1 MIKIQNKKY
10 LRAKRKVENLKSFYI
25 HLIVFILVNIFLILI
40 NVVNYKEVGH
50 WWFIYPVIGW
60 GIGLVIHGI
69 SITSSGPF
77 GEKWEREKMEK
88 YINEDK
94 RDT

>member
-1 MIKIQNKKY
+1 MIKIENKKY

-25 HLIVFILVNIFLILI
+25 HLIVFILVNTLLILI
-40 NVVNYKEVGH
+40 NVLNYKEVGN

-60 GIGLVIHGI
+60 GIGLAIHGI
-69 SITSSGPF
+69 SITSFSFF
-77 GEKWEREKMEK
+77 GEKWEGKKIEK

-94 RDT
+94 RDN